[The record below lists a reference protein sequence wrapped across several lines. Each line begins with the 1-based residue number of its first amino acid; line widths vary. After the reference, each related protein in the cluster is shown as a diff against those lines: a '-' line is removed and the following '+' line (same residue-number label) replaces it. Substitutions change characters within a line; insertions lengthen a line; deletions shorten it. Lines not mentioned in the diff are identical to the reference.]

1 MNAKIIKVKQS
12 WFVDLKANP
21 TALMVLAGFL
31 YSSWP
36 LGYWLN
42 PQADHGLASNLEA
55 LHQPFNWLFI
65 LMDIASGLLVA
76 MVCLK
81 LLATSKS
88 GFNLKTHMG
97 LRISILGAAGFGIFT
112 AIDAILP
119 LDCIEGTPQ
128 CVVTLNDS
136 YFVIHG
142 IFSIGSIAGLTI
154 SIVGIWLLLL
164 FGEARARALV
174 HLTPAMFLVVWLGF
188 GVLTLYLVFH
198 NQSSALSQH
207 LFIGFCCLWL
217 VVLPYFVRLV
227 ARPLFPGISAD

>member
-1 MNAKIIKVKQS
+1 VTQS
-12 WFVDLKANP
+12 LLKRLQANP
-21 TALMVLAGFL
+21 TLLMVLAGFF

-55 LHQPFNWLFI
+55 LHQPFNWVFI

-76 MVCLK
+76 IVCLN
-81 LLATSKS
+81 LHATSKS
-88 GFNLKTHMG
+88 GFNPKTQTG
-97 LRISILGAAGFGIFT
+97 LRIAILGAASFGIFT

-119 LDCIEGTPQ
+119 LDCIEGSPQ
-128 CVVTLNDS
+128 CVVTLSDS

-154 SIVGIWLLLL
+154 SIVAVWLLLL
-164 FGEARARALV
+164 FSEARTGALV

-188 GVLTLYLVFH
+188 GILTLYLVLH

-217 VVLPYFVRLV
+217 VALPYFVRLV
-227 ARPLFPGISAD
+227 IRFPFPDIGAG